1 MTKGAV
7 HQIIE
12 IQGTSDPY
20 FERILL
26 FVKPSC
32 SDRSTAFLEAEGRR
46 ALSEATPYTG
56 LRHNRAMCWFKR
68 CALVLGGAIGGI
80 LLGLLGG

>member
-32 SDRSTAFLEAEGRR
+32 ADRTSEFLEKEGRR
-46 ALSEATPYTG
+46 ALAQATPYTG

-68 CALVLGGAIGGI
+68 CALVLGGAVG
-80 LLGLLGG
+80 GLLLSLFGR